1 LEKSGALL
9 AAIKILTVW
18 SDEMPAP
25 ITTLRASVA
34 TALAN
39 PNVWNTYSFPP
50 PTITA
55 NSVIVAPADNYI
67 TPSNNTYNTIA
78 PLANLKIIMTVPM
91 LDNQGNLNGI
101 ETTAV
106 AVFNKLAASNIVMNI
121 GSMSAPTV
129 LSVQSGDLLT
139 ADFTISILTSW
150 S

>member
-1 LEKSGALL
+1 
-9 AAIKILTVW
+9 
-18 SDEMPAP
+18 MPAA
-25 ITTLRASVA
+25 ITTLRANVA

-55 NSVIVAPADNYI
+55 NSVIVAPADPYI
-67 TPSNNTYNTIA
+67 TPSNNTYSAIS

-91 LDNQGNLNGI
+91 LDNHGNLNGI
-101 ETTAV
+101 ETLAV
-106 AVFNKLAASNIVMNI
+106 AVFNKLAASNIVMNVS
-121 GSMSAPTV
+121 SMSAPTV

-139 ADFTISILTSW
+139 ADFNISILTSW

>member
-1 LEKSGALL
+1 
-9 AAIKILTVW
+9 
-18 SDEMPAP
+18 MPAP
-25 ITTLRASVA
+25 ITTLRASLA

-39 PNVWNTYSFPP
+39 NNVWNTYAYPP

-55 NSVIVAPADNYI
+55 NSCIVAPADNYI
-67 TPSNNTYNTIA
+67 TPSNNTNAGIA
-78 PLANLKIIMTVPM
+78 PLANLRIIMTCPM

-101 ETTAV
+101 ETMAT

-139 ADFTISILTSW
+139 ADFNISVLTSW

>member
-1 LEKSGALL
+1 
-9 AAIKILTVW
+9 
-18 SDEMPAP
+18 MPAA
-25 ITTLRASVA
+25 ITTLRASLA

-55 NSVIVAPADNYI
+55 NSVIVAPADLYI
-67 TPSNNTYNTIA
+67 TPSNNTYASIS

-91 LDNQGNLNGI
+91 LDNHGNLNGI
-101 ETTAV
+101 ETLAV
-106 AVFNKLAASNIVMNI
+106 AVFNKLTASNIAMNI
-121 GSMSAPTV
+121 GGMSAPSV

-139 ADFTISILTSW
+139 ASFDISVLTSW

>member
-1 LEKSGALL
+1 
-9 AAIKILTVW
+9 
-18 SDEMPAP
+18 MPAP

-34 TALAN
+34 AALAN

-67 TPSNNTYNTIA
+67 TPNNNTYNAIS

-106 AVFNKLAASNIVMNI
+106 AVFNKLSASNIVMNI

-139 ADFTISILTSW
+139 ADFNISILTSW